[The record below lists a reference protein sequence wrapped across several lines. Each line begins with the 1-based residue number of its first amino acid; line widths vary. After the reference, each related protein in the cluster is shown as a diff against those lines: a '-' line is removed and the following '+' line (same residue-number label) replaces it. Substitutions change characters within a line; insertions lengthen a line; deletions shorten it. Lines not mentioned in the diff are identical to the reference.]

1 MTTVAYN
8 EAPRDPNQLAGGG
21 GPGAAAFLELESGRV
36 FDRAGNQ
43 IAKWTPSDDENTALM
58 ADYAADYAAG
68 VAIASAKTANPEL
81 AAHMMSARD
90 WGGGDESAVLMD
102 LAPSDV
108 HIPAAMPN
116 FASGYRNFAPM
127 ADMFAPPLP
136 VAKQVDD
143 YWQFAKEDAFQ
154 RALPNVGAGG
164 ATVGEISPRLANAQY
179 SCIERALGGF
189 VSTQLEAN
197 ADAPLKIQQAT
208 TRRVMNALLLER
220 EIRVQSLARTSGNW
234 TSSLAVTI
242 AAGAQWN
249 GGPAS
254 DPVKDLQAIQ
264 EAGYG
269 DVTGILMP
277 EPVYNAFT
285 RNTASRGYY
294 VYKPGADPIPTP
306 DKMSALLRLPPIYVA
321 KMKYIN
327 SSGVLT
333 YVWGTDVVLF
343 RQPDEMPPTSQEDVA
358 TAYTFRWNALN
369 PKDGVSS
376 GGFIV
381 RQYYVQD
388 RGSLGGNK
396 IVCVMNDSEKMTS
409 SFIGGLLINAYQ

>member
-1 MTTVAYN
+1 MTVVAYS
-8 EAPRDPNQLAGGG
+8 EAPRDPHQLSANGGA
-21 GPGAAAFLELESGRV
+21 PGAVAFLDLSDGRV
-36 FDRAGNQ
+36 FDRSGNQ
-43 IAKWTPSDDENTALM
+43 VGKWSPADDENTALM
-58 ADYAADYAAG
+58 ADYAHDYAG
-68 VAIASAKTANPEL
+68 GLSVASARTANPEL
-81 AAHMMSARD
+81 AAHMMANHD
-90 WGGGDESAVLMD
+90 DGDQSTVLMD
-102 LAPSDV
+102 LAPGDV
-108 HIPAAMPN
+108 HRPAAMPN

-127 ADMFAPPLP
+127 ADMVAPPLL
-136 VAKQVDD
+136 VGKQVDD
-143 YWQFAKEDAFQ
+143 FWQFDKNDAFQ
-154 RALPNVGAGG
+154 RAMPSLGAGG

-189 VSTQLEAN
+189 VSIQLEAN
-197 ADAPLKIQQAT
+197 ADAPLRIQQAT

-234 TSSLAVTI
+234 DTNLAVTI
-242 AAGAQWN
+242 SAGAQWN
-249 GGPAS
+249 GGVSS

-264 EAGYG
+264 ESGYG
-269 DVTGILMP
+269 DCTGVLMP

-285 RNTASRGYY
+285 RNTAARGYY
-294 VYKPGADPIPTP
+294 TYKPGVDPIPTP
-306 DKMSALLRLPPIYVA
+306 EKMAAILRLPPIYVA

-327 SSGVLT
+327 SAGNLA

-396 IVCVMNDSEKMTS
+396 IVCVMNDAEKITS
-409 SFIGGLLINAYQ
+409 KYIGGLLINAYQ